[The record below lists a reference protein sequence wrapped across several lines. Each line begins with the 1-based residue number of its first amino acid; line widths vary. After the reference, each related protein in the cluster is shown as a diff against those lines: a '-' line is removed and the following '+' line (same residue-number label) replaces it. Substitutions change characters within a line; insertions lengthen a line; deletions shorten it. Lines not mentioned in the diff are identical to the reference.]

1 MAYNE
6 AVNKRY
12 TKQGQEDMTMKR
24 YTEQELWAF
33 VNRADTHEKIQIADK
48 FLTKLDYLSIETY
61 DAMMDALAYKSREL
75 YHMGEDEAEEIEE
88 IDFDDEDDF
97 TSSYYGDYGP
107 NNPWDAPGMSV
118 RDFI

>member
-1 MAYNE
+1 
-6 AVNKRY
+6 
-12 TKQGQEDMTMKR
+12 MKR
-24 YTEQELWAF
+24 YTEQELWA
-33 VNRADTHEKIQIADK
+33 VVDRADTHEKIQIADK
-48 FLTKLDYLSIETY
+48 FLTKLDYLSVETY

-75 YHMGEDEAEEIEE
+75 YHMGENETEEIEE

-107 NNPWDAPGMSV
+107 SNPWDAPGMSV